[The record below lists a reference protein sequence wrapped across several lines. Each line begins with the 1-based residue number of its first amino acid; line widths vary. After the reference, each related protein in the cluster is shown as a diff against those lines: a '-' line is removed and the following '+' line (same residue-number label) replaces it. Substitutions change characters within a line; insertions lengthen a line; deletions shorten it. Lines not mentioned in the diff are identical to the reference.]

1 MILALEKGLHV
12 ISLDKKAFI
21 NNKCTTKGWVKKQ
34 LLAIKPTLR
43 RFKRI
48 SLISAVS
55 F

>member
-1 MILALEKGLHV
+1 MILALEKGLDL
-12 ISLDKKAFI
+12 ICLDEKAFT
-21 NNKCTTKGWVKKQ
+21 NNQCTNKSWVKKQ
-34 LLAIKPTLR
+34 SQAIKPTLR